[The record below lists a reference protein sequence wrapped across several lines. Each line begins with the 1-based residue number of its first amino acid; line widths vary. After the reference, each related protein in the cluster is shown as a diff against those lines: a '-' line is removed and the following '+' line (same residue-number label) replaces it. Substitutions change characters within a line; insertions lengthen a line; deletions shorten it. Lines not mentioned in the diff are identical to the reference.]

1 MLEFQEKRKARK
13 MMYSWV
19 TILILFIIFAF
30 LLNSV
35 WKVYKKQKITQDNL
49 QNTATDLDS
58 LKEREKKLSTEIGW
72 LKTEGGTESE
82 IRDKYGLVKPGE
94 EVIVIV
100 DKKDDKNSATESI
113 EKSFWQ
119 KIVDMLK

>member
-1 MLEFQEKRKARK
+1 
-13 MMYSWV
+13 MYSWITV
-19 TILILFIIFAF
+19 FILFVIFIF
-30 LLNSV
+30 LANGV
-35 WKVYKKQKITQDNL
+35 WNVYKKQRITKDNL
-49 QNTATDLDS
+49 DSVTTDLEK
-58 LKEREKKLSTEIGW
+58 LKKRESKLSTEINW

-100 DKKDDKNSATESI
+100 DKKDDDKNNATELT

-119 KIVDMLK
+119 KIMDMLK

>member
-1 MLEFQEKRKARK
+1 
-13 MMYSWV
+13 MYSWFTVV
-19 TILILFIIFAF
+19 TLFLIFVF
-30 LLNSV
+30 LANGV
-35 WKVYKKQKITQDNL
+35 WKVYKKQQITKDNL
-49 QNTATDLDS
+49 DNVATDLEK
-58 LKEREKKLSTEIGW
+58 LKNRESKLSTEINW

-100 DKKDDKNSATESI
+100 DKKDDKNNTAESM

-119 KIVDMLK
+119 KVLGWFK